1 MTQESLAQLIEV
13 AAGRQPADLVIKN
26 CQLVDVGLGKIYPSA
41 IAISQGLIAGIG
53 LDYEGKESLDAQGLF
68 ALPGLIDAHI
78 HIESSYLSP
87 EEFARL
93 VVPRG
98 TTSVIADPHEIVNVA
113 GLEGLR
119 YMQEAAAQTPL
130 KIEYMVPSC
139 VPATGFENAG
149 ADLKASDLEAPLA
162 DPQNLGLA
170 ELMNA
175 PGVVYTDPEVL
186 AKVLMAKKYDKPID
200 GHSPGLQGKDLSAYA
215 AAGVMTDHECS
226 SLEEMQDRLARGMYV
241 LLRQG
246 SSCHDLARLLP
257 GVTPYNASRCLLCS
271 DDRHASTMLEI
282 GHLNEHLQMCVAHGL
297 HPITAVQ
304 MASLNTAQA
313 YNLRDRGGLFP
324 GRAADLVLVRDLQ
337 DFEAQY
343 VYINGQLVAQEG
355 VYLPPIQK
363 ADASAV
369 RASFH
374 VRDFSADRLKFQVQ
388 SHCSAENQAQ
398 AGRVSQVTYASPVST
413 SACAGQAECGPK
425 ARQLRV
431 IQVLPGGVVTG
442 SGQACLDVTPEG
454 DVILPPDQDIVR
466 LAVVER
472 HHNTG
477 HVGLGLLGNYG
488 LRCGAI
494 ASSIAHDSH
503 NIVVAGRDIH
513 DMALAVEELQKQEG
527 GAITVK
533 DGQVLDRLPL
543 PLGGLMSDQAG
554 EEVARALAQL
564 NARAHSDLGV
574 NPAIDPVMTLSF
586 MSLLVIPELKLSD
599 LGLFNVKEFSL
610 VPIELE

>member
-1 MTQESLAQLIEV
+1 MTQDSLAQLIEV

-26 CQLVDVGLGKIYPSA
+26 CQLVDVGLGKVYSSD
-41 IAISQGLIAGIG
+41 IAISQGLIVGIG
-53 LDYEGKESLDAQGLF
+53 SDYEGKESLDAQGLF

-149 ADLKASDLEAPLA
+149 ANLKASDLEAPLA

-200 GHSPGLQGKDLSAYA
+200 GHSPGLKGKDLSAYA

-282 GHLNEHLQMCVAHGL
+282 GHLNEHLQMCVAYGL

-337 DFEAQY
+337 AFEAQY
-343 VYINGQLVAQEG
+343 VYINGQLVARDG
-355 VYLPPIQK
+355 VYLPPVQK

-374 VRDFSADRLKFQVQ
+374 VRDFSADRLKFQLK
-388 SHCSAENQAQ
+388 S
-398 AGRVSQVTYASPVST
+398 
-413 SACAGQAECGPK
+413 
-425 ARQLRV
+425 RQLRV
-431 IQVLPGGVVTG
+431 FQVLPGGVVTG
-442 SGQACLDVTPEG
+442 SGQACLDLTPEG

-466 LAVVER
+466 IAVVER

-477 HVGLGLLGNYG
+477 NVGLGLLGNYG

-599 LGLFNVKEFSL
+599 LGLFDVKEFAL

>member
-1 MTQESLAQLIEV
+1 MTQDSLAQLIEV

-26 CQLVDVGLGKIYPSA
+26 CQLVDVGLGKVYSSD
-41 IAISQGLIAGIG
+41 IAISQGLIVGIG
-53 LDYEGKESLDAQGLF
+53 SDYEGKESLDAQGLF

-149 ADLKASDLEAPLA
+149 ANLKASDLEAPLA

-200 GHSPGLQGKDLSAYA
+200 GHSPGLKGKDLSAYA

-282 GHLNEHLQMCVAHGL
+282 GHLNEHLQMCVAYGL

-337 DFEAQY
+337 AFEAQY
-343 VYINGQLVAQEG
+343 VYINGQLVARDG
-355 VYLPPIQK
+355 VYLPPVQK

-374 VRDFSADRLKFQVQ
+374 VRDFSADRLKFQLK
-388 SHCSAENQAQ
+388 S
-398 AGRVSQVTYASPVST
+398 
-413 SACAGQAECGPK
+413 
-425 ARQLRV
+425 RQLRV

-442 SGQACLDVTPEG
+442 SGQACLDLTPEG

-466 LAVVER
+466 IAVVER

-477 HVGLGLLGNYG
+477 NVGLGLLGNYG

-599 LGLFNVKEFSL
+599 LGLFDVKEFAL

>member
-1 MTQESLAQLIEV
+1 MTQESLAQLVDV
-13 AAGRQPADLVIKN
+13 AAGREPADLVIKN
-26 CQLVDVGLGKIYPSA
+26 CQLVDVGLGKIYQTD

-53 LDYEGKESLDAQGLF
+53 PDYEGKESLDAQGLF

-98 TTSVIADPHEIVNVA
+98 TTTVVADPHEIVNVA
-113 GLEGLR
+113 GLDGLR

-130 KIEYMVPSC
+130 KVEYMVPSC

-149 ADLKASDLEAPLA
+149 ANLRAADLEAPLA
-162 DPQNLGLA
+162 DPHTRGLA
-170 ELMNA
+170 ELMNS
-175 PGVVYTDPEVL
+175 PGVVYKDPEVL
-186 AKVLMAKKYDKPID
+186 AKVLMAKKHDKPID
-200 GHSPGLQGKDLSAYA
+200 GHSPGLKGKDLSAYA

-226 SLEEMQDRLARGMYV
+226 TLEEMQDRLARGMYV

-257 GVTPYNASRCLLCS
+257 GVSLFNSSRCLLCS

-282 GHLNEHLQMCVAHGL
+282 GHLNEHLRRCVEFGL

-304 MASLNTAQA
+304 MGSLNAAQA
-313 YNLRDRGGLFP
+313 YNLRDRGGIFP
-324 GRAADLVLVRDLQ
+324 GRAADLVLVQDLQ
-337 DFEAQY
+337 DFNAKF
-343 VYINGQLVAQEG
+343 VYIDGQLVAQDG
-355 VYLPPIQK
+355 AYLPEVKK

-374 VRDFSADRLKFQVQ
+374 VQNFGPDRLKFQLK
-388 SHCSAENQAQ
+388 S
-398 AGRVSQVTYASPVST
+398 G
-413 SACAGQAECGPK
+413 
-425 ARQLRV
+425 QLRV
-431 IQVLPGGVVTG
+431 IEVLPGGVVTG
-442 SGQACLDVTPEG
+442 SGQATLELTPAG
-454 DVILPPDQDIVR
+454 DVILPADQDVIR

-477 HVGLGLLGNYG
+477 NVGLGLLGNYG

-503 NIVVAGRDIH
+503 NIVVAGRDIQ

-543 PLGGLMSDQAG
+543 PLGGLMSDQPG
-554 EEVARALAQL
+554 KKVAADLARL
-564 NARAHSDLGV
+564 NERAHTELGISRD
-574 NPAIDPVMTLSF
+574 IDPVMTLSF

-599 LGLFNVKEFSL
+599 LGLFDVKKFEL
-610 VPIELE
+610 VPLELE

>member
-1 MTQESLAQLIEV
+1 MTQDSLAQLIEV

-26 CQLVDVGLGKIYPSA
+26 CQLVDVGLGKIYPSD

-53 LDYEGKESLDAQGLF
+53 PDYEGKESLDAQGLF

-119 YMQEAAAQTPL
+119 YMQEAAGQTPL

-175 PGVVYTDPEVL
+175 PGVVYTNPEVL

-200 GHSPGLQGKDLSAYA
+200 GHSPGLKGKDLSAYA

-226 SLEEMQDRLARGMYV
+226 SLEEMEDRLARGMYV

-282 GHLNEHLQMCVAHGL
+282 GHLNEHLQMCVAYGL

-337 DFEAQY
+337 AFEAQY

-374 VRDFSADRLKFQVQ
+374 VRDFSADRLKFQLQ
-388 SHCSAENQAQ
+388 SSCSAEGQAQ
-398 AGRVSQVTYASPVST
+398 
-413 SACAGQAECGPK
+413 AGQAECGPH

-431 IQVLPGGVVTG
+431 IEVLPGGVVTG
-442 SGQACLDVTPEG
+442 SGQACLDLTPDG
-454 DVILPPDQDIVR
+454 DVILPPDQDFVR
-466 LAVVER
+466 IAVVER

-477 HVGLGLLGNYG
+477 NVGLGLLGNYG

-599 LGLFNVKEFSL
+599 LGLFDVQQFAL